1 MTDDLAFT
9 IPGFTMWYLFLIF
22 LGLALMAT
30 CISCLAFISCSDCIK
45 VDHSIQA
52 NSTSMTPGT
61 DFRLST
67 EHQNENRSIAQQPL
81 SVGKTRRLST
91 TNSHWSTINH
101 NILETVV

>member
-1 MTDDLAFT
+1 MTDDLGFT

-45 VDHSIQA
+45 VEHSIHA

-61 DFRLST
+61 DMRLST
-67 EHQNENRSIAQQPL
+67 EHQNENESIAHQPL
-81 SVGKTRRLST
+81 PVGKTQRLST
-91 TNSHWSTINH
+91 TNSHWSIINR
-101 NILETVV
+101 NISETVV